1 MQGGSS
7 IRGSNSSGACFSRH
21 CGDPFIAVALKK
33 RRRHALFCFF
43 VGMIPK
49 ERLCVIFVKLKWAG
63 DVY

>member
-33 RRRHALFCFF
+33 KAQTRSFLLFDG
-43 VGMIPK
+43 VQLSVRGWI
-49 ERLCVIFVKLKWAG
+49 
-63 DVY
+63 